1 MIPGRWKASLI
12 ALVVSAAVACSA
24 DITTGTAVPPQ
35 PTPTV
40 LLKEINVG
48 NLPSPFYQFSYDAA
62 GRVVTASFAGL
73 RFYEVSYDGN
83 RIAQLANNGPGNHD
97 RVVYLYDEAGRV
109 ASVGYVDSSGVTIGH
124 VFFTYDRQ
132 QLASLVRDTR
142 AAVGFVVDKEMSFT
156 YDDNGNLLEL
166 DQHRPAISDGQ
177 EEVTQIF
184 RFEDYDNRINADAFT
199 LIHNDFFD
207 HLVLLPGV
215 QLQKGNA
222 RHLTIATRADDGPF
236 LTLDVIYTYAYDGVG
251 RPVAK
256 SGDVTILNGPNAGE
270 RSQISSF
277 FSYY

>member
-1 MIPGRWKASLI
+1 MIDGSWKAPLI

-40 LLKEINVG
+40 LLKEITVG
-48 NLPSPFYQFSYDAA
+48 NLPLAFYEFSYDAA
-62 GRVVTASFAGL
+62 GRVVTASFAGF
-73 RFYEVSYDGN
+73 RFYQVSYDGN
-83 RIAQLANNGPGNHD
+83 RITQLANNVPGNHD
-97 RVVYLYDEAGRV
+97 RVIYLYDDAGRV
-109 ASVGYVDSSGVTIGH
+109 ASVRYVDSSGVTIGH
-124 VFFTYDRQ
+124 VFFTYYRQ
-132 QLASLVRDTR
+132 QLASLVRDKGV
-142 AAVGFVVDKEMSFT
+142 AGGFVVDKEMLFI

-166 DQHRPAISDGQ
+166 DQHRPAISGGQ
-177 EEVTQIF
+177 QEVTQSF
-184 RFEDYDNRINADAFT
+184 RFDDYDNRINTDGFT

-222 RHLTIATRADDGPF
+222 RHLTIATRADDGSF
-236 LTLDVIYTYAYDGVG
+236 ITLEVIYTYAYDGAG

-256 SGDVTILNGPNAGE
+256 FGDVTVLNGPNAGQ
-270 RSQISSF
+270 RTQMSSF